1 MSNHPCWIPAIHEVS
16 HIAVFLKL
24 GGKWGNGKNI
34 HITPDSGG
42 VRLGGLWDY
51 EYGFFLD
58 YCVYAAGV
66 AADRIQGVPSFDAP
80 GSDMHALIDLAID
93 HRFSPEHIELVISRV
108 ELWLRKHNRAIEWA
122 AEELITARRTDGKVP
137 MTKSKQIIEQLTA
150 VLPCRRRMM
159 RRKKR

>member
-1 MSNHPCWIPAIHEVS
+1 MSNHPCWITAMHEVS

-34 HITPDSGG
+34 RITPNSGG

-51 EYGFFLD
+51 EHGFFLD

-66 AADRIQGVPSFDAP
+66 AADRIQGVPSFNAP
-80 GSDMHALIDLAID
+80 GSDMNALIDLAID
-93 HRFSPEHIELVISRV
+93 HRFTPEHIELVIARV
-108 ELWLRKHNRAIEWA
+108 QLWLRKHNRAIEWA
-122 AEELITARRTDGKVP
+122 AEALIAARRTDGKVP
-137 MTKSKQIIEQLTA
+137 MTKSKQIIEQLIT
-150 VLPCRRRMM
+150 VLPCRRKMM